1 MNFSEFIDKR
11 IKKVKSML
19 KILKF
24 KLIQMNISEDDYKI
38 ILTFWYRLERQS
50 KKIKKLKTRK
60 ILLR

>member
-19 KILKF
+19 KIIKF

-38 ILTFWYRLERQS
+38 ILTF
-50 KKIKKLKTRK
+50 
-60 ILLR
+60 